1 MTLSKIEE
9 EEAIESLV
17 TIVKYPTVSA
27 LGVQNGS
34 YVACAEYLLHR
45 LNEIGLTDAGIVEGS
60 LEGNP
65 LSAPRG
71 SGMMHPFRALFS
83 TATMTLF
90 LQWRR
95 TGYQIQ
101 LCIYNKSV

>member
-60 LEGNP
+60 LEGKP
-65 LSAPRG
+65 IV
-71 SGMMHPFRALFS
+71 RASWIGNDASLPCIILNSHYDVVPAVEEDWVSNS
-83 TATMTLF
+83 TLY
-90 LQWRR
+90 L
-95 TGYQIQ
+95 
-101 LCIYNKSV
+101 